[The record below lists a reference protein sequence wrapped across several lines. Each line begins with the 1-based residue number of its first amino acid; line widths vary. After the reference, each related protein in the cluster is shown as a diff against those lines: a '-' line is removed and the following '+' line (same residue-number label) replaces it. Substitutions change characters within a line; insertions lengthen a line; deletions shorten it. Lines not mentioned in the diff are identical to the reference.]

1 MRPDFP
7 TLPLSETV
15 EWRNGLT
22 NEDLR
27 CSLPQLKP
35 SMPTDHM
42 SWKRSRFIVVMV
54 FLSLGMTSFS
64 PRLASADGFA
74 DRLVKFDGKLLR
86 GKLDQDDNLEF
97 LGQGKWRAPV
107 KLRFSLF
114 VRANFE
120 LVPFIETETRGILGE
135 YTVTFTVVPRTRRA
149 SCHNLRFKILSS
161 SGSEIVS
168 SGVAAP
174 DGSGWV
180 IGIATDEKPFD
191 IHVSYTKERGREL
204 TPVPSEGSD
213 PS

>member
-1 MRPDFP
+1 
-7 TLPLSETV
+7 
-15 EWRNGLT
+15 
-22 NEDLR
+22 
-27 CSLPQLKP
+27 
-35 SMPTDHM
+35 M
-42 SWKRSRFIVVMV
+42 SWRKSRFIFVMV
-54 FLSLGMTSFS
+54 FLWLVMDACSSGHAF
-64 PRLASADGFA
+64 ADGFV
-74 DRLVKFDGKLLR
+74 DRLVKFDGKLLK

-97 LGQGKWRAPV
+97 LGQGKWEAPV

-135 YTVTFTVVPRTRRA
+135 YAVTFTVVPKTKRA
-149 SCHNLRFKILSS
+149 SYQNLRFKILSRA
-161 SGSEIVS
+161 GSELVS

-174 DGSGWV
+174 NGSGWV

-191 IHVSYTKERGREL
+191 IHVSYTAERGREL

>member
-1 MRPDFP
+1 
-7 TLPLSETV
+7 
-15 EWRNGLT
+15 
-22 NEDLR
+22 
-27 CSLPQLKP
+27 
-35 SMPTDHM
+35 M
-42 SWKRSRFIVVMV
+42 SWKSLRFIVAVV
-54 FLSLGMTSFS
+54 FLSLGMAAFFS
-64 PRLASADGFA
+64 GLAFADGFA
-74 DRLVKFDGKLLR
+74 DKLVKFDGKLVR
-86 GKLDQDDNLEF
+86 GKLDEDDNLEF

-135 YTVTFTVVPRTRRA
+135 YTVTFTVVPKTRRA
-149 SCHNLRFKILSS
+149 SYHNLRFNIFTSA
-161 SGSEIVS
+161 GSEIIS

-174 DGSGWV
+174 NGSGWV

-191 IHVSYTKERGREL
+191 IHVSYTKERSREL